1 MSASD
6 APSPHPQG
14 AHFSPKRWE
23 GLFGIGLGVFM
34 FTLDTSSANV
44 ALPTLV
50 SAFDT
55 TLAAVQWVV
64 LAYLLVLTALV
75 LGAARVGERLGRKRA
90 YLMGLGIFCV
100 GAVAASLASSI
111 GWLIAARA
119 LQGLGAVFVS
129 ALGGAIIAQTFP
141 PTERGRAL
149 GIIGS
154 IVLAGVALGPTL
166 GGLMLGWL
174 GWRGVFLQSVPVGL
188 LAMIV
193 ISRVI
198 PHLPPVASR
207 GRFDWAGAITLAA
220 SLVAFAL
227 GLTRAQSEG
236 FASVQVLALLGIAA
250 AGIAAFVAIESR
262 VANPVVNLRTIR
274 RESIGL
280 GLALGMLVFM
290 TLGAVTLLLP
300 VYLQGIL
307 HYPPAKVGLLMAV
320 SPALGMLMAPVAG
333 MLADRMGP
341 RRVTFVAL
349 LILTGGCASLATLRP
364 EGGEWG
370 YVLRVIPFG
379 LALGL
384 FTSAN
389 NSAVLN
395 AARPDEIGVV
405 AGLVSLARTLGQS
418 TGVPLGAALFALFA
432 LGHATHGDAR
442 ALLALPTDALM
453 KGMHWTFAA
462 GTVLA
467 AVGTVV
473 ATRLL
478 KIEREGPSVV
488 VEDRKGGE

>member
-1 MSASD
+1 MSAPD
-6 APSPHPQG
+6 GPAPHSHG

-50 SAFDT
+50 KAFDT

-100 GAVAASLASSI
+100 GAVAASLAPAI

-129 ALGGAIIAQTFP
+129 ALGGAIVAQTFP
-141 PTERGRAL
+141 PSERGRAL

-154 IVLAGVALGPTL
+154 IVLGGVALGPTL
-166 GGLMLGWL
+166 GGLTLDWF

-188 LAMIV
+188 LAIVV

-198 PHLPPVASR
+198 PHLPPVPPR

-236 FASVQVLALLGIAA
+236 FVSMQVLALLGCAA
-250 AGIAAFVAIESR
+250 VGVAAFVAIESR
-262 VANPVVNLRTIR
+262 VAHPVVDLRTVR
-274 RESIGL
+274 REPIGL

-300 VYLQGIL
+300 FYLQGIL
-307 HYPPAKVGLLMAV
+307 RYSPAKVGLLMAV

-333 MLADRMGP
+333 MLADRIGP

-349 LILTGGCASLATLRP
+349 LILAAGCASLATLNP
-364 EGGEWG
+364 ESGEWG
-370 YVLRVIPFG
+370 YVLHVAPFG
-379 LALGL
+379 IAMGL

-395 AARPDEIGVV
+395 AARPDEIGIVS
-405 AGLVSLARTLGQS
+405 GLVSLARTLGQS

-442 ALLALPTDALM
+442 ALLALPVESLM
-453 KGMHWTFAA
+453 RGMHWTFAGA
-462 GTVLA
+462 TVLA
-467 AVGTVV
+467 VAGTLV

-478 KIEREGPSVV
+478 KVEQASPSVV
-488 VEDRKGGE
+488 VEDRKRGP

>member
-1 MSASD
+1 MSAPD
-6 APSPHPQG
+6 APFPHPHG
-14 AHFSPKRWE
+14 IHYSPKRWE
-23 GLFGIGLGVFM
+23 GLFGIGVGVFM

-50 SAFDT
+50 KAFDT

-90 YLMGLGIFCV
+90 YLMGLGIFCA
-100 GAVAASLASSI
+100 GAVAASLAPAI

-129 ALGGAIIAQTFP
+129 ALGGAIVAQTFP

-149 GIIGS
+149 GVIAS
-154 IVLAGVALGPTL
+154 VVLAGVALGPTV
-166 GGLMLGWL
+166 GGLMLGWF

-188 LAMIV
+188 LAMLV
-193 ISRVI
+193 VARVI
-198 PHLPPVASR
+198 PHLPPTPPR

-236 FASVQVLALLGIAA
+236 FASVQVLGMLAMA
-250 AGIAAFVAIESR
+250 AGGVAAFVAIESR
-262 VANPVVNLRTIR
+262 VANPVVNLHTLR

-300 VYLQGIL
+300 FYLQGIL
-307 HYPPAKVGLLMAV
+307 NYPPAKVGLLMAV
-320 SPALGMLMAPVAG
+320 APAVGMVMAPVAG
-333 MLADRMGP
+333 TLADRMGP
-341 RRVTFVAL
+341 RRVTFAAL
-349 LILTGGCASLATLRP
+349 LVLTAGCASLATLRP

-370 YVLRVIPFG
+370 YVLHVIPFG
-379 LALGL
+379 LATGL

-395 AARPDEIGVV
+395 AARPEEIGIV

-418 TGVPLGAALFALFA
+418 TGVPLGAAVFALFA

-453 KGMHWTFAA
+453 RGMHWTFGAA
-462 GTVLA
+462 TVLA
-467 AVGTVV
+467 AAGTVV

-478 KIEREGPSVV
+478 KVERAGPSVV
-488 VEDRKGGE
+488 VEDRKTSE